1 MKIKIIAGLGNPG
14 AEYSLT
20 KHNTGFL
27 VIDQIAAACDA
38 ENFEFNKKF
47 NAEIANGKIGKT
59 KVILVKPQTMMNS
72 SGQAIRPLMNF
83 YKIKSDNLFVI
94 HDDKDILFGEFKIQ
108 TNRGPAGHNGVISV
122 MKNLKTENFTRI
134 RVGTS
139 PANRKKIGNIIK
151 FVMSSYSK
159 SELAVLKKTAKQ
171 IFERLEST
179 L

>member
-14 AEYSLT
+14 IEYANS
-20 KHNTGFL
+20 KHNTGF
-27 VIDQIAAACDA
+27 VIIDLIANICKADD
-38 ENFEFNKKF
+38 FEFNKKF
-47 NAEIANGKIGKT
+47 NAEITTGKIGKT
-59 KVILVKPQTMMNS
+59 KIIFIKPQTFMNN
-72 SGQAIRPLMNF
+72 SGKSIRPLMNF
-83 YKIKSDNLFVI
+83 YKIKPENLIVI

-139 PANRKKIGNIIK
+139 PSHKRKIGNIIK

-159 SELAVLKKTAKQ
+159 PELNALKKISKQ
-171 IFERLEST
+171 IF
-179 L
+179 